1 MKQKKRNISGWINF
15 NKPYDM
21 SSTQA
26 VNKLRRLFNAKKAG
40 HAGTLDPLATGILP
54 IAFGEATKTISF
66 VQNAEKT
73 YHFSIIWG
81 EQTNTDDREGE
92 IIATSDFRP
101 TKEQILNTLPDFTG
115 KIEQIPPTFSAI
127 KIKGERAYDLARA
140 GEKITMKPRE
150 IFIDS
155 FKLINH
161 KEHQSSFEVICEK
174 GTYIRA
180 LARDL
185 ALKLGTRGH
194 VGELHRAA
202 VGDFSDNHSID
213 IEQIE
218 NADLEQRDK
227 LLLPISAALTTIP
240 EIKLDARQTQLIR
253 QGNPVLLSGANAPIK
268 HNEAWASHKGQAIA
282 LGFVEKGQFKPK
294 RVILNN

>member
-26 VNKLRRLFNAKKAG
+26 VNKLRWLFNAKKAG

-66 VQNAEKT
+66 VQDAKKN

-81 EQTNTDDREGE
+81 KQTNTDDREGE

-101 TKEQILNTLPDFTG
+101 TKEQILSALPDFTG

-161 KEHQSSFEVICEK
+161 KEHQSCFEVICEK
-174 GTYIRA
+174 GTYVRA

-194 VGELHRAA
+194 VGELHRVA
-202 VGDFSDNHSID
+202 VGDFSDNNSVD

-227 LLLPISAALTTIP
+227 LLLPVSAALTNIP
-240 EIKLDARQTQLIR
+240 EIILDARQTQLIR
-253 QGNPVLLSGANAPIK
+253 QGNPVLLSGTNAPIK
-268 HNEAWASHKGQAIA
+268 HNEAWASHKGQVIA